1 MILTSKV
8 FRTAVSGLIL
18 AAAMGLS
25 SAAHAGTV
33 YLAVNGNDRNDGS
46 SPDKAVATLN
56 TAVTVATA
64 RAAGTK
70 EAMTIMVGPGIF
82 RNQTVTLTED
92 RLRTSL
98 TITGASDD
106 AAQFP
111 AFYGAG
117 WQTWLTYNG
126 RSGQATGLTIKNLRF
141 VDYSTVITLNGDRDN
156 PGRFNKGTVIA
167 NNVFARIGSRPGRPL
182 STAAV
187 RLVNSRENVIE
198 NNYFRTIR
206 NNPVKTCSALH
217 PVYAAHYS
225 SGNRI
230 TGNRFE
236 DYCGAAIKL
245 RDRSNDNTI
254 TDNAFK
260 TSDSVFAIQEWYC
273 DKTAETACTK
283 ARGECPSTGNIATGN
298 AWGDSIFRRRRIAID
313 GHSRPLAWCSTSDF
327 SKSRVAD

>member
-1 MILTSKV
+1 MILASKL
-8 FRTAVSGLIL
+8 FRTAVSGLVL
-18 AAAMGLS
+18 TVAMGLS
-25 SAAHAGTV
+25 PAAHAGNV

-46 SPDKAVATLN
+46 SAEKAVATLN
-56 TAVTVATA
+56 TAVSVAMA
-64 RAAGTK
+64 RAAGTN
-70 EAMTIMVGPGIF
+70 EAMTIIVGPGIF
-82 RNQTVTLTED
+82 RNQTVMLTED
-92 RLRTSL
+92 RLRAKL

-117 WQTWLTYNG
+117 WQTWLTYRGTSG
-126 RSGQATGLTIKNLRF
+126 RATGLTIKNLRF
-141 VDYSTVITLNGDRDN
+141 VDYSTVITLNGDRDD
-156 PGRFNKGTVIA
+156 PGGFNKGTVIT

-187 RLVNSRENVIE
+187 RLVNSHDNVIE

-206 NNPVKTCSALH
+206 NNPVKTCGALH
-217 PVYAAHYS
+217 PIYVAHHS

-230 TGNRFE
+230 TGNRFD

-273 DKTAETACTK
+273 DKTTEPACTK
-283 ARGECPSTGNIATGN
+283 AQGECPSTGNIASGN
-298 AWGDSIFRRRRIAID
+298 SYGDSLFHRRRIAIN

-327 SKSRVAD
+327 SKSRVSD